1 MKIGR
6 YTKLADG
13 LRTTPVPL
21 VQLAQA
27 TPLDARAQ
35 PIIDIINYQ
44 FHRRF
49 FGLGSIRITYFELFK
64 SSHNSALE
72 GNYFLDLWI
81 GGHFLVSHR
90 NNY

>member
-27 TPLDARAQ
+27 TPLDASG
-35 PIIDIINYQ
+35 PFDDWS
-44 FHRRF
+44 RRPAF
-49 FGLGSIRITYFELFK
+49 TGAKSLGTLQYE
-64 SSHNSALE
+64 SST
-72 GNYFLDLWI
+72 
-81 GGHFLVSHR
+81 
-90 NNY
+90 

>member
-27 TPLDARAQ
+27 TPLDARIPVLFLSAIA
-35 PIIDIINYQ
+35 PLKSPVPC
-44 FHRRF
+44 HKSP
-49 FGLGSIRITYFELFK
+49 FGATFQKCVLYR
-64 SSHNSALE
+64 
-72 GNYFLDLWI
+72 
-81 GGHFLVSHR
+81 
-90 NNY
+90 